1 MKAVLIRAHGGPEVL
16 EYTDVPEPELRAD
29 EVLVRVRAAAL
40 NHLDLWV
47 CHGMPGAKI
56 PLPHTPGSDA
66 AGEVMAVGGLCRRV
80 KVGQRVLIAP
90 GLSCRQ
96 CLACLEGR
104 DNECAHYALQGLAA
118 PGLDREFVAVPEY
131 AVIPIPD
138 SLSYEAAAATPL
150 VFVTAWHMLITRA
163 RLQPGEDVLVLA
175 ASSGVGMAAVRIAK
189 WLRCR
194 VIATAGNEDK
204 LKRALALGADDVI
217 DHYRQDISA
226 EVRRLTDK
234 RGVDVVFEHVGAA
247 TWQKSLESMAVGG
260 PLVTCGNT
268 TGYDVRLDLRYLF
281 TRHQALLGSFMGT
294 MGELHRVLKLVFDG
308 SVRPVIDKTFP
319 MSEIRSAHA
328 RLDRKEQFGKIVVVP
343 D

>member
-1 MKAVLIRAHGGPEVL
+1 MKAVLIRKHGGPDVL
-16 EYTDVPEPELRAD
+16 DYADAAEPRPRAD
-29 EVLVRVRAAAL
+29 EVLVRVRAASL

-47 CHGMPGAKI
+47 RQGMPGLPI

-66 AGEVMAVGGLCRRV
+66 AGVVAETGGLCRRV

-104 DNECAHYALQGLAA
+104 DNECPRYALQGLIA
-118 PGLDREFVAVPEY
+118 PGVDRELVAVPEY

-138 SLSYEAAAATPL
+138 TLGFVEAAASPL
-150 VFVTAWHMLITRA
+150 VFVTAWHMLMTRA
-163 RLQPGEDVLVLA
+163 KLQPGEDVLILA
-175 ASSGVGMAAVRIAK
+175 ASSGVGMAAIQLAK

-194 VIATAGNEDK
+194 VIATAGSPEK
-204 LKRALALGADDVI
+204 LRRARELGADEVI

-226 EVRRLTDK
+226 EVRRLTGK
-234 RGVDVVFEHVGAA
+234 RGVDVVFEHVGAE
-247 TWQKSLESMAVGG
+247 TWQKSLESMA
-260 PLVTCGNT
+260 PAARLVTCGNT
-268 TGYDVRLDLRYLF
+268 TGYDVRVDLRHLF
-281 TRHQALLGSFMGT
+281 TKQQTLLGSFMGT
-294 MGELHRVLKLVFDG
+294 LGELHRVLKLVFEG
-308 SVRPVIDKTFP
+308 SVRPVVDATFP
-319 MSEIRSAHA
+319 MSEIRAAHM